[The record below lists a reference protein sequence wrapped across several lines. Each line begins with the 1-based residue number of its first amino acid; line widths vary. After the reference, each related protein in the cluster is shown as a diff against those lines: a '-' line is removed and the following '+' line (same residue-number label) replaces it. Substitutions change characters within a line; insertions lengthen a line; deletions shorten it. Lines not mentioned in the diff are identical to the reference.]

1 MCSLDERF
9 LVLKN
14 FIDGLDKKEDSLI
27 SVLHRA
33 QELFGYLAE
42 DVQIFVARELNI
54 PMSKVYGVIT
64 FYSYFTT
71 VPKGKHL
78 INVCTGTACFV
89 KGSGDILE
97 EFKKKLNI
105 SIGETTQDGMF
116 TLDTLRCV
124 GACALAP
131 VITID
136 SNVHGHFRIEDVEQT
151 LKNIME
157 NGD

>member
-1 MCSLDERF
+1 MCSLDKRF
-9 LVLKN
+9 LLLKE
-14 FIDGLDKKEDSLI
+14 FIDNIDEKEDALI
-27 SVLHRA
+27 AVLHKA
-33 QELFGYLAE
+33 QNLFGYLAE
-42 DVQIFVARELNI
+42 DVQIFVAKELNI
-54 PMSKVYGVIT
+54 PVSKVYGVIT

-89 KGSGDILE
+89 KGSGDILN
-97 EFKKKLNI
+97 EFKNKLNI
-105 SIGETTQDGMF
+105 SVGETTKDGMF

-136 SNVHGHFRIEDVEQT
+136 SNVHGHFKAEDVEEV
-151 LKNIME
+151 LKNIVK